1 MKVEYDESK
10 VSSSEL
16 PFKHVA
22 IGEAPSFDVV
32 DFGSIL
38 QIEKGVKLDNPS
50 RSQIL
55 NFFLPNGELRSVVNR
70 TILATFDTL
79 IQMAMVSLGN
89 KRKAQSFDRDYSVIV
104 VSNNLFHQLSPNPQR
119 PDWVGAYST
128 NDGYVI
134 YHQDYLTAAFG
145 QSNPNGTYAFGGET
159 FSTDLFLR
167 ELIHEM
173 DHSREVKLLFD
184 NDAALGEQ
192 FYSHS
197 LWWFEGQ
204 REFIAGIG
212 LSPITDQEFSRKLSL
227 QVIKGISCTQL
238 TNSFWDLDQ
247 SPTAR
252 NFGYQYSARWVRELA
267 ERLLKLQTE
276 KNIKGCWE
284 KGNAID
290 FVEMIT
296 YEMIQARKNGTFS
309 GDVLQFLSTF
319 FDTTIDEI
327 LEWEREWQASM
338 VDHKI

>member
-1 MKVEYDESK
+1 MSDALFPQL
-10 VSSSEL
+10 L
-16 PFKHVA
+16 P
-22 IGEAPSFDVV
+22 S
-32 DFGSIL
+32 
-38 QIEKGVKLDNPS
+38 
-50 RSQIL
+50 
-55 NFFLPNGELRSVVNR
+55 
-70 TILATFDTL
+70 
-79 IQMAMVSLGN
+79 
-89 KRKAQSFDRDYSVIV
+89 
-104 VSNNLFHQLSPNPQR
+104 PQR
-119 PDWVGAYST
+119 PSWAGVYVT

-134 YHQDYLTAAFG
+134 YNQDYLAAAFS
-145 QSNPNGTYAFGGET
+145 QSNSDETYAFGGET
-159 FSTDLFLR
+159 FSIELFLR
-167 ELIHEM
+167 ELMHEM

-184 NDAALGEQ
+184 NDANLCEW

-247 SPTAR
+247 SPTTR

-267 ERLLKLQTE
+267 RRLLKLQAQ
-276 KNIKGCWE
+276 KDIKGSWE
-284 KGNAID
+284 KDNVIN

-296 YEMIQARKNGTFS
+296 FEMIQAHKNGTFS
-309 GDVLQFLSTF
+309 GDILQFLSTF

-327 LEWEREWQASM
+327 LEWEREWQASI